1 MVDDKSFKQPW
12 GYKVMSHVQ
21 FLRQQLATLEQAFFD
36 SWPGSTLRE
45 SLSSDIV
52 RLRRELSTAESA

>member
-1 MVDDKSFKQPW
+1 
-12 GYKVMSHVQ
+12 MSRIQ
-21 FLRQQLATLEQAFFD
+21 FLRQQLVALEQAFFD
-36 SWPGSTLRE
+36 SWPGSPLRD